1 MHQVIRRA
9 RPSLGRQGNMLEE
22 FNVTQME
29 SVPRVEGTRQ
39 CPACAFA
46 SPANGGVARHSRYG
60 LRRCL
65 HCHLLFSEP
74 MEAADSA
81 WYSSSWL
88 YGLREENT
96 KLDGR
101 KRGVP
106 WNFAQALSVLRPDD
120 GNKLLDVGCAE
131 GHFLWLAQE
140 AGFQVTGL
148 DFNPHSLQIAK
159 EVFGIPSVYQC
170 SVEELARRFPRTTY
184 DVVTIFEVLEHTAD
198 PFATLCSLNKI
209 LKPGGRLCLSVP
221 GNMRWPA
228 LFHPVVDAPPHHLTL
243 WTEEALGRLLERAG
257 FQVGT
262 LRRKPLN
269 ADDLG
274 VHVKWRLQEF
284 VRKFQRGD
292 CAEVCGDSA
301 LPKAPAK
308 PIAKDGARLFHRL
321 GKASLAPMCWAL
333 RLNPRAGGF
342 TLFVQGQKT

>member
-1 MHQVIRRA
+1 
-9 RPSLGRQGNMLEE
+9 MLEE
-22 FNVTQME
+22 FNVMQME
-29 SVPRVEGTRQ
+29 LAPPVEGTRQ

-46 SPANGGVARHSRYG
+46 SSANEGAARHSRYVV
-60 LRRCL
+60 RRCL
-65 HCHLLFSEP
+65 NCHLLFSEP
-74 MEAADSA
+74 MQAAESA

-101 KRGVP
+101 KRQVP
-106 WNFAQALSVLRPDD
+106 WNFAQALSVLRPED
-120 GNKLLDVGCAE
+120 GNELLDVGCAE

-159 EVFGIPSVYQC
+159 EVFGISSVYQS
-170 SVEELARRFPRTTY
+170 SVEELVRRFPHTTY
-184 DVVTIFEVLEHTAD
+184 NVVTIFEVLEHTAD

-221 GNMRWPA
+221 GFMRWPA
-228 LFHPVVDAPPHHLTL
+228 LFHPVVDTPPHHLTL
-243 WTEEALGRLLERAG
+243 WTEEALKRLLERAG
-257 FQVGT
+257 FKVVA

-269 ADDLG
+269 VDDLG
-274 VHVKWRLQEF
+274 VHVKWRLQEL
-284 VRKFQRGD
+284 VRRFQRGD
-292 CAEVCGDSA
+292 CAEACEESA
-301 LPKAPAK
+301 SVAAPAK
-308 PIAKDGARLFHRL
+308 PIAKDGGRLVHRM

-342 TLFVQGQKT
+342 TLFVHGQKT